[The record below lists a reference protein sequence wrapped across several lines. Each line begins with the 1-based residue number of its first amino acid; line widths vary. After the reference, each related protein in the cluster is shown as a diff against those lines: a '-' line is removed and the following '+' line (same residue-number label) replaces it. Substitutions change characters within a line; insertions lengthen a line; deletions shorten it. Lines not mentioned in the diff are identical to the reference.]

1 MPRSR
6 KRRPAAP
13 TEGAPPSL
21 GLADLE
27 RRVREAVTRGEGLP
41 GILEPLAAFRPG
53 EQVGIYHEGWFA
65 RLLGILKD
73 DFPATAAAAGAKG
86 FAPLARAYLEAHPP
100 RDPNITWVGDGFAA
114 FLAGRR
120 GLARRAFLSDLARLE
135 WAVTSIFDRADGPVL
150 DIDALR
156 EAGAGRIAAARFPR
170 ASTAELLEFRHPVN
184 AYLDAV
190 RRGGRP
196 RVPAPARTAVL
207 VSRAGTQVRRM
218 ELPREALAALKALYA
233 GKSLS
238 AAVDAAGRAAGRKR
252 AADLPSRVT
261 AWFGEWVANGAF
273 APAVVPGGRAPM
285 RRKRGDEEE

>member
-1 MPRSR
+1 VPRA
-6 KRRPAAP
+6 RRRRTAP
-13 TEGAPPSL
+13 PQDGPPPSL
-21 GLADLE
+21 GLEDLE

-41 GILEPLAAFRPG
+41 GLLEPLAAFRPG

-65 RLLGILKD
+65 RLLGILRE
-73 DFPATAAAAGAKG
+73 DFPAVAAAAGRG
-86 FAPLARAYLEAHPP
+86 FPKLARAYLEAHPP
-100 RDPNITWVGDGFAA
+100 RDPNITYVGDGLAA
-114 FLAGRR
+114 FLARSR
-120 GLARRAFLSDLARLE
+120 GLKNHAFLSDLARLE
-135 WAVTSIFDRADGPVL
+135 WAVTSLFDRADGPVL

-156 EAGAGRIAAARFPR
+156 QAGAERIAAARFPR
-170 ASTAELLEFRHPVN
+170 ASTAELLELRYPAN

-207 VSRAGTQVRRM
+207 VSRAGTEVRRM
-218 ELPREALAALKALYA
+218 DLPREALAALKALYA

-238 AAVDAAGRAAGRKR
+238 ASVDSAGRAAGRKR

-273 APAVVPGGRAPM
+273 APAVVPGGRAPL
-285 RRKRGDEEE
+285 RRKKGDEEE